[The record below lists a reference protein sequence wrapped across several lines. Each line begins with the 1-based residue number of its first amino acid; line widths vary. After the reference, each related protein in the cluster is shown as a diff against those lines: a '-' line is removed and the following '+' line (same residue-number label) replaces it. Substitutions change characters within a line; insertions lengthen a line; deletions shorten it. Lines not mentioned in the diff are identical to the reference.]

1 MKRAAEI
8 GFVFLTAA
16 VLTGCATAETIAEG
30 VSMKDISGNGT
41 FMKSAVGLNTETKIP
56 EVSTIFVSG
65 DYSSARSGSNSVTY
79 REEVAASIWNAKSIT
94 RKRFLAIT
102 LTDDGHVDDAIRAV
116 SDVLKSVPVNNTA
129 PDQLDAAET
138 PAAPAAAN

>member
-8 GFVFLTAA
+8 GFLFLAA
-16 VLTGCATAETIAEG
+16 VVLTGCATAEKIAEG

-102 LTDDGHVDDAIRAV
+102 LTDEGSVPDAIKAV
-116 SDVLKSVPVNNTA
+116 SDVLRSVT
-129 PDQLDAAET
+129 T
-138 PAAPAAAN
+138 PAPEEPAEPVEPEIEKEPEA